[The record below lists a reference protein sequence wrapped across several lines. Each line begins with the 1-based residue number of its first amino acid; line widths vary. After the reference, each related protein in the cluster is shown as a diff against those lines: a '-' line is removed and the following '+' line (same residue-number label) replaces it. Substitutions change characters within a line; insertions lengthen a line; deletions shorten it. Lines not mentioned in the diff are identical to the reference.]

1 MNFYN
6 SIISI
11 LNEKNKKVFKIII
24 IFLVFS
30 MLLEALSI
38 GMILPVVSVLLNEKE
53 EFFFIQ
59 YFEKLNFYNT
69 DLNLATIIISI
80 FIIVILL
87 KNLFLIFNFYVQTKF
102 MLFLKAEITQSLF
115 NKYIKKNY
123 NYLLNTNTSILMR
136 NVTTE
141 IGSFILFV
149 SSYINIVAELMV
161 IFGICILLLFLYTYE
176 TFFVISFILLINFI
190 FFILVKSKLKLLGK
204 KREFYDGELLKHLS
218 QGFFAAKEVK
228 LLNLEDSLINKVHH
242 TLQNLIPIQ
251 LFPSFIK
258 GITKYIFEILLVLM
272 FSFLIFSLINLG
284 KEMEEII
291 LIVGIYSVT
300 AFRLIPGFVRI
311 FTSLQEIK
319 FRKNSFINL
328 IAELNNNNRELNN
341 INFPIERNQNFNE
354 KKIISFNNSIKINN
368 LNFKYDTRP
377 NKIFDKTNLEIKKGE
392 IVGII
397 GETGSGKSTLV
408 NLICGLIQPKNSN
421 KNKIITVDDEDI
433 NENISSWQSKIGY
446 VTQSIYLTDD
456 TIKSNIAFGENVE
469 KISTEK
475 LDFAIKHS
483 GLEDIINSLPDQS
496 NTLVGEKGI
505 EFSGGQ
511 QQRLGIARALY
522 NNPELLI
529 FDEATSALDINTEA
543 QILDSLKL
551 LKGKKTII
559 IITHRSASLRDCDK
573 IYKIENCKIKKI

>member
-1 MNFYN
+1 MYFYN
-6 SIISI
+6 SIISV
-11 LNEKNKKVFKIII
+11 LNEKNKKVFKLII

-38 GMILPVVSVLLNEKE
+38 GMILPVVSVLLNKKE

-59 YFEKLNFYNT
+59 YFEKLNLYNT
-69 DLNLATIIISI
+69 DLNLTTIIIGV

-87 KNLFLIFNFYVQTKF
+87 KNLFLIFNYYVQTKF
-102 MLFLKAEITQSLF
+102 MLFLKADITQSLF

-123 NYLLNTNTSILMR
+123 NYLLSTNTSILMR

-190 FFILVKSKLKLLGK
+190 FFILVKGKLAFLGK

-228 LLNLEDSLINKVHH
+228 LLNLEDNLINKVHH

-251 LFPSFIK
+251 LFPLFIK

-328 IAELNNNNRELNN
+328 ITELNNNNQKPNN
-341 INFPIERNQNFNE
+341 INFPIKRKQKLNGE
-354 KKIISFNNSIKINN
+354 KIISFNNSIKINN
-368 LNFKYDTRP
+368 LDFKYETRP
-377 NKIFDKTNLEIKKGE
+377 NKIFDKINLEIKKGE

-408 NLICGLIQPKNSN
+408 NLICGLIQPEN
-421 KNKIITVDDEDI
+421 KNKNNIITVDDVDI

-446 VTQSIYLTDD
+446 VPQSIYLTDD

-573 IYKIENCKIKKI
+573 IYKIENFKSKKI